1 MSSLENRSK
10 KACIQVQYH
19 QYSKLSSI
27 SSKSGCPNN
36 SIAAVVTAYDQQNCF
51 TYFTYFTYLPS

>member
-19 QYSKLSSI
+19 QYSKLSS
-27 SSKSGCPNN
+27 KSGCPNN
-36 SIAAVVTAYDQQNCF
+36 SIAAVVTAYSQQTIV
-51 TYFTYFTYLPS
+51 TYFTYFT